1 MCIIVNA
8 YFFQVNHVT
17 MVKQGHLNVLIT
29 WKSYYVECSITFLLL
44 IRKKYFDWN
53 VYYYNILSGKNK
65 YYAGRHTILED
76 SAERK

>member
-1 MCIIVNA
+1 MFKYHSGKSCDC
-8 YFFQVNHVT
+8 

-65 YYAGRHTILED
+65 YYVEEMYIHRYNIMW
-76 SAERK
+76 